1 MTPFL
6 SSIQVPLVLSMLYLR
21 STLDTILSSIRVPLA
36 IGRFGALGVST
47 PPATQIIQSQVKLI
61 LVPHAHSI
69 MFANHLNQSLF
80 SPWKSS
86 LHQNELRSRRKR
98 GRWWWWLCQLRT
110 GKKLHDLACH
120 QMTRHYKLYMMWR
133 FTFGLH
139 WKLCLLN
146 NVIRG
151 SLWWRAAP
159 LPTASMCQYCFFFSP
174 LLLASIFH
182 NVDHP
187 YFNALS
193 DQWKYMCTVVVC
205 TFLVN
210 WNMKYCFEFN
220 VELAV
225 R

>member
-1 MTPFL
+1 MSIGYNFLKINLGHHSAQHSSAPGYWVKLLWNELLTPFL
-6 SSIQVPLVLSMLYLR
+6 SSIQVPRVLSMLYLR

-36 IGRFGALGVST
+36 IGRFGAPGVST

-69 MFANHLNQSLF
+69 MFALNLNQSLF

-86 LHQNELRSRRKR
+86 LYQNEHRSRRKR

-139 WKLCLLN
+139 WKTLFTKQC
-146 NVIRG
+146 
-151 SLWWRAAP
+151 
-159 LPTASMCQYCFFFSP
+159 Y
-174 LLLASIFH
+174 
-182 NVDHP
+182 
-187 YFNALS
+187 
-193 DQWKYMCTVVVC
+193 
-205 TFLVN
+205 
-210 WNMKYCFEFN
+210 
-220 VELAV
+220 
-225 R
+225 